1 MGVDTMK
8 KEYIYAGISIFLWS
22 TVATVTKLLLGNLN
36 SMQVLAIS
44 SAFAFVFLA
53 VINLIKG
60 NFKLLK
66 VYKAK
71 DYFVM
76 SLVGILGTFL
86 YNLFLFLGIGSMQA
100 SQAFIINYLWPMM
113 AVVFA
118 CLILKEKFTAKKLIA
133 IVLSFAGV
141 IIVTSNGN
149 FLQLDIGSLTGALY
163 CVLAAVCYGLFTV
176 LNKKNDYE
184 SYFSMMIFYLVS
196 FIISA
201 VYMLIVGDSFAFDF
215 VQGLGLLWIG
225 IFNSAIAFTTWAL
238 ALRLGDTAKISNL
251 AYITPFL
258 SLIWTCVVLKEPF
271 SIYCLIGLIFIVGG
285 ILVQLI
291 RPRTK

>member
-1 MGVDTMK
+1 MK
-8 KEYIYAGISIFLWS
+8 KEYLYAGISIFLWS
-22 TVATVTKLLLGNLN
+22 TNATVTKLLLGSLN

-44 SAFAFVFLA
+44 SLFAFVFLA

-60 NFKLLK
+60 DFRFFKI
-66 VYKAK
+66 YKAK
-71 DYFVM
+71 DHLIL

-86 YNLFLFLGIGSMQA
+86 YNLFLFLGIGSMLA

-113 AVVFA
+113 AVVFG
-118 CLILKEKFTAKKLIA
+118 CLILKEKFTAKKAIA

-141 IIVTSNGN
+141 IIVTSGGN
-149 FLQLDIGSLTGALY
+149 FQQLDMTSLTGALS

-176 LNKKNDYE
+176 LNKKNDYD
-184 SYFSMMIFYLVS
+184 SYFSMMVFYFVS
-196 FIISA
+196 FVISA
-201 VYMLIVGDSFAFDF
+201 VYVLMVGDSFACDLM
-215 VQGLGLLWIG
+215 QGLGLLWIG

-238 ALRLGDTAKISNL
+238 ALRHGDTARISNL

-258 SLIWTCVVLKEPF
+258 SMIWSCVVLKEPF
-271 SIYCLIGLIFIVGG
+271 SIFSLLGLLFIVAG

-291 RPRTK
+291 KPREK